1 MLQSMGSQRVRHS
14 LETEQDDLA
23 TEPQQ
28 LISTN
33 YIFHS
38 QNKTYI
44 TMVDSSLNRCCFILI
59 DTFVTQ
65 VLHLFPSVMS
75 LNYLVVRAAW

>member
-1 MLQSMGSQRVRHS
+1 MLQSMGSQRVGYN
-14 LETEQDDLA
+14 LA
-23 TEPQQ
+23 TEQQQ

-38 QNKTYI
+38 QKKTYI
-44 TMVDSSLNRCCFILI
+44 TMVDNSLNKCCFVLI

-65 VLHLFPSVMS
+65 VLHLFPRVMS
-75 LNYLVVRAAW
+75 LNYSVVRAAW